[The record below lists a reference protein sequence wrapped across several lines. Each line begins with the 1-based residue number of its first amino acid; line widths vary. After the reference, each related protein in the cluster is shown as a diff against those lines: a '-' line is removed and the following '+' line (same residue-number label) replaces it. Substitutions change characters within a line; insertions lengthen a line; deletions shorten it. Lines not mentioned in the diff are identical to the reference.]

1 MSWLWEANKRERRC
15 GGTGWGEGGGAF
27 RTSGCTP
34 ICETFLLTWSALFLL
49 LSLKLK
55 LKSVDYSKSLKI
67 QNNTANVPSIL
78 KYVENT
84 LVDKG
89 KHLSKK
95 FLSDKVNYFLTNNF
109 SSSDSPCSLG
119 ILQSTRYCLKERFMN
134 NIH

>member
-34 ICETFLLTWSALFLL
+34 IWETFLLTWSALFLL

-67 QNNTANVPSIL
+67 QNDTANVPSIL

-95 FLSDKVNYFLTNNF
+95 FCQTKSITFLPTTSAPLIHLVHLVFYKVHITV
-109 SSSDSPCSLG
+109 
-119 ILQSTRYCLKERFMN
+119 LKKGS
-134 NIH
+134 